1 MSCSLGVIL
10 HYNLKKLKGGKEDM
24 TSVFEEKNISKAIMR
39 VGLPAMLGQLT
50 TLIYNIADTFFVSL
64 TNEPATIAAVTLC
77 APILLIIMSIACVF
91 GMGGSSVI
99 ARLLGEEKKSESGR
113 TMNFCVYAMA
123 IAGVLT
129 LILGLAFLQPLA
141 KISGADAD
149 NMAYTCDYLTW
160 IFAGAPFIMLANGF
174 VHLFRSVGLI
184 KEGTVG
190 LVLGNVINMIL
201 DYVFIAI
208 LGWGTAGAALAT
220 SLGFVCATIYYIIC
234 MIREERKGNQLV
246 PLSPGRF
253 SPDAAMIRNVVSI
266 GIPGA
271 LITVLMSVSNIVLNN
286 YIGIYGSDAV
296 ASYGIAYKLDM
307 VPILLS
313 VGLSQGVA
321 PLVGYCYGGNEKK
334 RMSDIVKYAV
344 LYGVLM
350 GAVFTAVFVLFG
362 KPLASIFLQDDALIT
377 QTGYF
382 LKILCLSAPMLGV
395 INMMTSYFQ
404 ALGKAVKSL
413 IITVL
418 RNAVLFIPG
427 VIILNYFWKLNGVIA
442 AQPVVETVLTVICI
456 FMYVIDVKSG
466 EK

>member
-1 MSCSLGVIL
+1 MA
-10 HYNLKKLKGGKEDM
+10 
-24 TSVFEEKNISKAIMR
+24 SVFEEKSIFKSIMR

-64 TNEPATIAAVTLC
+64 TKKPATIAAVTLC
-77 APILLIIMSIACVF
+77 APILLIIMSIACIF

-99 ARLLGEEKKSESGR
+99 ARLLGEEKKEESGT

-123 IAGVLT
+123 IAGIIT
-129 LILGLAFLQPLA
+129 LILGLIFLQPLA
-141 KISGADAD
+141 KASGADAD
-149 NMAYTCDYLTW
+149 NIAYTCDYLKW
-160 IFAGAPFIMLANGF
+160 IFIGAPFIMLANGF

-184 KEGTVG
+184 KEGTIG
-190 LVLGNVINMIL
+190 LVLGNVMNMVL
-201 DYVFIAI
+201 DYVFIVI

-220 SLGFVCATIYYIIC
+220 SLGFVCAMVYYIAC
-234 MIREERKGNQLV
+234 MIREGHKGNQLV
-246 PLSPGRF
+246 PLTPKHF
-253 SPDAAMIRNVVSI
+253 SPNKTMVCNVISI

-286 YIGIYGSDAV
+286 YISIYGSDAV

-321 PLVGYCYGGNEKK
+321 PLVGYCYGGNEKQ
-334 RMSDIVKYAV
+334 RMSDIVKFTI
-344 LYGVLM
+344 LYGILI
-350 GAVFTAVFVLFG
+350 GIIFTAAFILFG
-362 KPLASIFLQDDALIT
+362 KTFASIFLQDDVLIE

-404 ALGKAVKSL
+404 ALGKAIKSL

-442 AQPVVETVLTVICI
+442 AQPVVETILTIICI
-456 FMYVIDVKSG
+456 VMYIRDIKSDNHANA
-466 EK
+466 

>member
-1 MSCSLGVIL
+1 
-10 HYNLKKLKGGKEDM
+10 M
-24 TSVFEEKNISKAIMR
+24 TSVYEEKNSSKAIMR

-64 TNEPATIAAVTLC
+64 TKEPATIAAVTLC
-77 APILLIIMSIACVF
+77 APILLIIMSIASIF

-99 ARLLGEEKKSESGR
+99 ARLLGEGKKEDSNA
-113 TMNFCVYAMA
+113 TMYFCIYAMA
-123 IAGVLT
+123 IAGMVT
-129 LILGLAFLQPLA
+129 LVLGLAFLQPLA

-149 NMAYTCDYLTW
+149 NIAFTCDYLKW
-160 IFAGAPFIMLANGF
+160 IFIGAPFIMLANGF

-184 KEGTVG
+184 KEGAIG
-190 LVLGNVINMIL
+190 LVLGNGINIIL

-208 LGWGTAGAALAT
+208 LGWETAGAALAT
-220 SLGFVCATIYYIIC
+220 SFGFVCATVYYLVC
-234 MIREERKGNQLV
+234 LIRQGCKEN
-246 PLSPGRF
+246 PLTPKRF
-253 SPDAAMIRNVVSI
+253 SPNAEMLRNVVSI

-286 YIGIYGSDAV
+286 YISIYGSDAV

-334 RMSDIVKYAV
+334 RMSELVKCTT
-344 LYGVLM
+344 LYGIGM
-350 GAVFTAVFVLFG
+350 GLAFTAVFMLWG
-362 KPLASIFLQDDALIT
+362 KTLAALFLQDDVLIE

-395 INMMTSYFQ
+395 INMVTSYFQ
-404 ALGKAVKSL
+404 ALGKAIKSL
-413 IITVL
+413 TITIL
-418 RNAVLFIPG
+418 RNAALFIPG
-427 VIILNYFWKLNGVIA
+427 VVLLNYFWKLNGVIA
-442 AQPVVETVLTVICI
+442 AQPVVETVLTAICLI
-456 FMYVIDVKSG
+456 MYRKDIRSDSH
-466 EK
+466 